1 MPRRVLCWVCF
12 WLLWLAAS
20 WPVWG
25 STTGE
30 VQWAVA
36 WEIFADQLTTLSWL
50 QPTWQ
55 QHVQDIAELE
65 ASLQACQE
73 FSRAEI
79 KSSRQELARSRSE
92 TDSLRSENESLR
104 ASVSEATTQFDGST
118 TELDQSLTASGSL
131 SDSLGRAQDSADNL
145 DQGVPGG
152 VVVVIGVVA
161 FVLGV
166 AGGVVIAL
174 AIGG

>member
-20 WPVWG
+20 WSVWG

-30 VQWAVA
+30 VQCAA
-36 WEIFADQLTTLSWL
+36 SREIFADQLMTLSWL
-50 QPTWQ
+50 QPTWK

-92 TDSLRSENESLR
+92 TDSLRSENASLR
-104 ASVSEATTQFDGST
+104 ASVNEATTQFDGST

-174 AIGG
+174 SI

>member
-1 MPRRVLCWVCF
+1 MPRRVLCLVCF
-12 WLLWLAAS
+12 WLPLLAVS
-20 WPVWG
+20 WSGWG
-25 STTGE
+25 STPE
-30 VQWAVA
+30 EAQCAA
-36 WEIFADQLTTLSWL
+36 SREIFADQLMTLSWL

-73 FSRAEI
+73 FSRSEI
-79 KSSRQELARSRSE
+79 ESSKREIEKSRSE
-92 TDSLRSENESLR
+92 TDRLRSENESLR
-104 ASVSEATTQFDGST
+104 ASVNEATTQFDGST
-118 TELDQSLTASGSL
+118 GELDQSLTASGSL

-152 VVVVIGVVA
+152 VVVVIGIVA

-166 AGGVVIAL
+166 AGGVVIAS